1 MSENIEKNDTIIS
14 NEEINV
20 NSEHKEIKAELLQSN
35 EEVNVQKIETKVEI
49 NKEKIDEKES
59 KEENES
65 KKEGESKIKNEEE
78 KKEESKEK
86 EKEYKDNDMKNK
98 DEKKEEIKIEEKN
111 IDKNSKNKEIKNEMK
126 GEPKKDENDE
136 IKIIKKKKTLKQ
148 SDSELPKEN
157 EEKKENINE
166 NIDVQKK
173 EKTSEKELKPSEKNK
188 FPNIIHNT
196 RTRYTFRSDN
206 KNLNNIEN
214 PQKNIINEKKNH
226 QIFISIV
233 PITSKKENI
242 QPNSHINQP
251 KNLSKLL
258 NLINKNDIHS
268 EQNKLFNKNIRNEN
282 NKKVS
287 YTNIKKKYDSKKLE
301 ISKPIELNNNINIRK
316 PNERDTSPKLKN
328 NVSID
333 ISNQKTKNLKENKPP
348 KNLKEQINKEN
359 TTKIISTNITNRRIT
374 TNYLTNPNQSLKNEI
389 KKIENKYVNKKIDLP
404 PTTDTID
411 KKNKKIYTN
420 IKIDISKYNTE
431 KKPINTMNR
440 LFDYNSRTLDTR
452 KKETKKLKY
461 YDRCP
466 NCGYKLNDS

>member
-1 MSENIEKNDTIIS
+1 MKWKKN
-14 NEEINV
+14 
-20 NSEHKEIKAELLQSN
+20 Q
-35 EEVNVQKIETKVEI
+35 
-49 NKEKIDEKES
+49 
-59 KEENES
+59 
-65 KKEGESKIKNEEE
+65 
-78 KKEESKEK
+78 
-86 EKEYKDNDMKNK
+86 
-98 DEKKEEIKIEEKN
+98 
-111 IDKNSKNKEIKNEMK
+111 
-126 GEPKKDENDE
+126 KKDENDE

-258 NLINKNDIHS
+258 NLINKNDIQS
-268 EQNKLFNKNIRNEN
+268 EQNKSFNKNIRNEN

-301 ISKPIELNNNINIRK
+301 ISKSIELNNNINIRK

-404 PTTDTID
+404 PTTGTID
-411 KKNKKIYTN
+411 KKNKKIYAN

-431 KKPINTMNR
+431 KKSVNIMNR
-440 LFDYNSRTLDTR
+440 LFAYNSKTVDNR

-461 YDRCP
+461 YEKCP
-466 NCGYKLNDS
+466 NCGYHLNDSWKIS